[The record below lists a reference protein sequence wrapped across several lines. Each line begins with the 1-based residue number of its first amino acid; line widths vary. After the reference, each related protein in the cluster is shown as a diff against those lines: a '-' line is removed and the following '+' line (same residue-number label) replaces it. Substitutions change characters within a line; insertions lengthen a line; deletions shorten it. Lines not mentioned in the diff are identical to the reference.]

1 MNVAILLVL
10 VGKLTTTSYR
20 AVKNQ
25 TDSSPFYTSTGEKVR
40 AGGCAV
46 SRDLLC
52 GACRKL
58 HHRCGHPEYATR
70 LHYGQWL
77 YIDRYGFRQ
86 VNDVMGKAT
95 HYKVRTKVGRKV
107 LFCPIRR
114 AVDIFVEKW
123 SEEHSVGVRHLE
135 VFKVGDIK

>member
-10 VGKLTTTSYR
+10 VGNLTITSYR
-20 AVKNQ
+20 PVKAQ
-25 TDSSPFYTSTGEKVR
+25 TDSSPFNTSTGEKVR

-58 HHRCGHPEYATR
+58 HHRCKHPEYAGKI
-70 LHYGQWL
+70 HYGQWL
-77 YIDRYGFRQ
+77 YIRKYGFRQ
-86 VNDVMGKAT
+86 VNDIMGAT
-95 HYKVRTKVGRKV
+95 HTVKKGRRVSKI
-107 LFCPIRR
+107 PITRQI
-114 AVDIFVEKW
+114 DLFVEKW

-135 VFKVGDIK
+135 VFKIGEIR